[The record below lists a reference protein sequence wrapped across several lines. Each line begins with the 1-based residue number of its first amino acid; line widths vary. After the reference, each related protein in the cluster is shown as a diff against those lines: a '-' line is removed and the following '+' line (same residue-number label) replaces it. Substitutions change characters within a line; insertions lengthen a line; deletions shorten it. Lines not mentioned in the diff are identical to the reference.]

1 MSNTKMLEVGD
12 TIAVI
17 NGSGALVRTMKVA
30 SVTKTQAKTE
40 SGQRF
45 HRNCSKWNDDYHAEP
60 IPKDTWSTTNYVLA
74 TSENVCKALDIRKGI
89 ERRRFVLEYNLRRL
103 TPDQFERVYNLLQSF
118 EPEKTLQP

>member
-1 MSNTKMLEVGD
+1 MNDKMLEVGD

-45 HRNCSKWNDDYHAEP
+45 RRNCGKWSDDYHADP
-60 IPKDTWSTTNYVLA
+60 IPRDTWSTTNYVLA
-74 TSENVCKALDIRKGI
+74 TSENVCKALDVRKGI

-103 TPDQFERVYNLLQSF
+103 NPEQFEAVYNLLQSF
-118 EPEKTLQP
+118 ETDKTQQP